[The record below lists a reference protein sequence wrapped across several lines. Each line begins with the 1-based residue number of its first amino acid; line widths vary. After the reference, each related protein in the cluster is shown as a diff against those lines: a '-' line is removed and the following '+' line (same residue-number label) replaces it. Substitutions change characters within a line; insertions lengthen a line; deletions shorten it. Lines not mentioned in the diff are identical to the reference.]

1 MLVENGFWFAR
12 SLICVIFLVLLIL
25 LMTQRLSSLF
35 PHHRGVH
42 SGLAHLLSLWKDT
55 SLNLPSLN
63 FGQNEHFT
71 ILRGLAG
78 FGLRRYT
85 PGQVWGVCPKECN
98 WGTIPWLGPGLDKRE
113 RKRKTPR
120 ASSHLVLLHDC
131 GCNGTSCFMLLLPG
145 FSLHSRLYLQTGSP
159 SKPVIPLLNCC
170 LFFLL
175 VRHLVTAIKKLTNQ
189 K

>member
-85 PGQVWGVCPKECN
+85 PGQVWGGGVQRSVTEAPSHG
-98 WGTIPWLGPGLDKRE
+98 WGLDWIRGRE
-113 RKRKTPR
+113 RGRHRGPALTSFCFMTVDAMGP
-120 ASSHLVLLHDC
+120 VV
-131 GCNGTSCFMLLLPG
+131 SCFCFQVFPSTAG
-145 FSLHSRLYLQTGSP
+145 CTSKQGAPVNRL
-159 SKPVIPLLNCC
+159 
-170 LFFLL
+170 FLS
-175 VRHLVTAIKKLTNQ
+175 
-189 K
+189 

>member
-1 MLVENGFWFAR
+1 MRLLLHALPIGPPISSLVCPLYCLSRLSFPAWIIHLTAHTIFILIPSIYCSDAR
-12 SLICVIFLVLLIL
+12 GSVNAHLIKGKSLSHRLIYNDAGGKWLLVSPKLICVIFHMLLIL

-78 FGLRRYT
+78 FGLRRLH
-85 PGQVWGVCPKECN
+85 PWPSLGGV
-98 WGTIPWLGPGLDKRE
+98 
-113 RKRKTPR
+113 
-120 ASSHLVLLHDC
+120 
-131 GCNGTSCFMLLLPG
+131 
-145 FSLHSRLYLQTGSP
+145 
-159 SKPVIPLLNCC
+159 SKGV
-170 LFFLL
+170 
-175 VRHLVTAIKKLTNQ
+175 
-189 K
+189 